1 MLIGNFVILIKL
13 KIMKKI
19 LVYMFAT
26 VLSCSA
32 MAQQKMAKMDD
43 KHMKMDNCVM
53 MHGGKMVCMKDGKT
67 MPMKTTMTMN
77 DGTKVMPDGMV
88 KMKDGKS
95 MMLKDGQSV
104 MMSGKVDK
112 MPMKD
117 HMKM

>member
-1 MLIGNFVILIKL
+1 
-13 KIMKKI
+13 MKKI
-19 LVYMFAT
+19 LVYVFAT

-32 MAQQKMAKMDD
+32 FAQQKMAKMEA
-43 KHMKMDNCVM
+43 KHMKMESCVM
-53 MHGGKMVCMKDGKT
+53 MNGGKMVCMKDGKT
-67 MPMKTTMTMN
+67 IPMKTAMTMN
-77 DGTKVMPDGMV
+77 NGTKVMPDGMV

-112 MPMKD
+112 MPMSE

>member
-1 MLIGNFVILIKL
+1 
-13 KIMKKI
+13 MKKI
-19 LVYMFAT
+19 LVYAFAM

-32 MAQQKMAKMDD
+32 MAQDKMAKMDS

-53 MHGGKMVCMKDGKT
+53 MHGGKMMCMKDGKT
-67 MPMKTTMTMN
+67 MAMTSTMTMKN
-77 DGTKVMPDGMV
+77 GTKVMADGTV
-88 KMKDGKS
+88 KMKDGKT

-104 MMSGKVDK
+104 MMSGMVDK

>member
-1 MLIGNFVILIKL
+1 
-13 KIMKKI
+13 MKKI
-19 LVYMFAT
+19 LVYAFAT

-32 MAQQKMAKMDD
+32 MAQQKMAKMDS
-43 KHMKMDNCVM
+43 KSMKMGDCVM
-53 MHGGKMVCMKDGKT
+53 MHGGKMVCMMNGKS
-67 MPMKTTMTMN
+67 MPLTKTMTMKN
-77 DGTKVMPDGMV
+77 GTMVMADGTV

-117 HMKM
+117 HMAM